1 MALQQLVVMMLVLG
15 CGTYAAWT
23 LMPAGGRRAIASRLL
38 KWPLPARLQQPL
50 LKAMKPAGACGG
62 CDSCGDEKP
71 AAPAGGAKPIHFH
84 RQSTIKRAK
93 QSA

>member
-1 MALQQLVVMMLVLG
+1 MQQLVVMVLVLA
-15 CGTYAAWT
+15 CATYAAWT
-23 LMPAGGRRAIASRLL
+23 LMPAAGRRAIAQRLL

-62 CDSCGDEKP
+62 CDSCGDEKAVTP
-71 AAPAGGAKPIHFH
+71 SGGVKPIRIH
-84 RQSTIKRAK
+84 RQDAPKRAK